1 MKIRG
6 NTITVQQISLAIRGG
21 MMKGAIDMAN
31 NILKGIPAPTEDDH
45 ATNKKYVDY
54 VSNKAKTD
62 SEEASKKYAKE
73 YAEQYANSLTF
84 PKTVTLDASK
94 WVGDKAPYTQTIEV
108 EEILET
114 DEPHYGPVYSGDL
127 DTKLSQKEAF
137 AMVDDLDTSDGS
149 VTFTCLEDKPEVN
162 VTVQME
168 VNR

>member
-6 NTITVQQISLAIRGG
+6 NTITVQQISLAIKGG
-21 MMKGAIDMAN
+21 IMNGALDMAN
-31 NILKGIPAPTEDDH
+31 HILKGIPTPTEDDH

-54 VSNKAKTD
+54 LTDKAKTD
-62 SEEASKKYAKE
+62 SESASKE

-84 PKTVTLDASK
+84 TKTVTLDASK
-94 WVGDKAPYTQTIEV
+94 WVGDKAPYAQSVAV

-114 DEPHYGPVYSGDL
+114 DTPHYGLVYSGDL
-127 DTKLSQKEAF
+127 DTQLSQKEAF
-137 AMVDDLDTSDGS
+137 AMVDRLNTANGS
-149 VTFTCLEDKPEVN
+149 VTFTCLEDKPEVD

>member
-6 NTITVQQISLAIRGG
+6 NTITVQQISLAIKGG
-21 MMKGAIDMAN
+21 IMKGALDMAN

-62 SEEASKKYAKE
+62 SEEASRE
-73 YAEQYANSLTF
+73 YANSLTF
-84 PKTVTLDASK
+84 TKTDTLDATK
-94 WVGDKAPYTQTIEV
+94 WVGDKAPYTQSIEIEGI
-108 EEILET
+108 EEK

-137 AMVDDLDTSDGS
+137 AMVDRLNTANGS

-168 VNR
+168 VHR